1 MTTQMKAAMVRRYG
15 GPEAIALEQV
25 PRPQVRAGE
34 VLVRVRASPVTAA
47 DVRLRS
53 AEVPAGYGPL
63 IRLVSGLFGP
73 RKPIP
78 GVNFAGTVAEVGAGV
93 TTLTV
98 GQRVFG
104 VTGFGGSAHAEFLTM
119 RADAAILPLPDELS
133 FEEGAAFCFGGLTA
147 SDFLLDKAN
156 LRAGEAL
163 LVLGATG
170 SVGSAAISLGRH
182 LGLRVTAVAST
193 KNLELARQLGAE
205 DVIDYTQE
213 PLRGTYD
220 GILDV
225 MGVLP
230 YAKAKAFLKPGGRL
244 MPVTGTL
251 LQNLGAALR
260 PTRNGH
266 RITGSTTSDSRA
278 SLERLVAIHRAGGYR
293 PLVGEVLPFEQIQQA
308 HRVAATWH
316 KRGNL
321 VLAFAP

>member
-1 MTTQMKAAMVRRYG
+1 M
-15 GPEAIALEQV
+15 
-25 PRPQVRAGE
+25 
-34 VLVRVRASPVTAA
+34 
-47 DVRLRS
+47 
-53 AEVPAGYGPL
+53 
-63 IRLVSGLFGP
+63 
-73 RKPIP
+73 
-78 GVNFAGTVAEVGAGV
+78 
-93 TTLTV
+93 
-98 GQRVFG
+98 
-104 VTGFGGSAHAEFLTM
+104 
-119 RADAAILPLPDELS
+119 
-133 FEEGAAFCFGGLTA
+133 
-147 SDFLLDKAN
+147 
-156 LRAGEAL
+156 
-163 LVLGATG
+163 
-170 SVGSAAISLGRH
+170 
-182 LGLRVTAVAST
+182 RVTAVAST

-251 LQNLGAALR
+251 TQNLGAALR

-321 VLAFAP
+321 ILAFAP